1 MVLVEEQ
8 LLSWIMVRFH
18 MALPSQTTV
27 FCGQIGRGLFL
38 LQQNCFCYFIPNILR
53 SMVQRADKMTGSR
66 QPAVKYALAH
76 LGKPYD
82 VVTVPEE
89 CPNISNTCQGVPCGP
104 GRLCLPDGRGSHT
117 CK

>member
-1 MVLVEEQ
+1 
-8 LLSWIMVRFH
+8 
-18 MALPSQTTV
+18 
-27 FCGQIGRGLFL
+27 
-38 LQQNCFCYFIPNILR
+38 
-53 SMVQRADKMTGSR
+53 MVQRADKMTGSR

-82 VVTVPEE
+82 VVNVPEE